1 MEALGYIEYVVMAS
15 FMWLALLCIANFY
28 SRSDT
33 KWFLMAVFYGLL
45 VLNKIWPL
53 NCMLGDWLVAD
64 KAHWLMPIDKMLP
77 WLMIYHLASKWIMF
91 VFCVLFFI
99 GFTSLLS
106 QLVYRR
112 VVFLLGACGLLI
124 YSITFIWWI
133 YWSLAGEHMMSQ
145 IVIYNCK
152 NLLLIA
158 GNLFFVISFSLA
170 LKQTRLKRS

>member
-15 FMWLALLCIANFY
+15 FMWLALLCVANFY
-28 SRSDT
+28 GRSDT
-33 KWFLMAVFYGLL
+33 NWFLMAVFYGLL
-45 VLNKIWPL
+45 VINKIWPL
-53 NCMLGDWLVAD
+53 NTMLGDWLVAN

-77 WLMIYHLASKWIMF
+77 GLMIYHTASKWIMF

-112 VVFLLGACGLLI
+112 VIFLLGACGLLI
-124 YSITFIWWI
+124 YIITFTWWI
-133 YWSLAGEHMMSQ
+133 YWVLAPEHTMPNE
-145 IVIYNCK
+145 VINNCK

-158 GNLFFVISFSLA
+158 GNLFFIISFSLA
-170 LKQTRLKRS
+170 LKQARLKRS